1 MKWIIK
7 LVVEIT
13 HAQTVEH
20 EIATVER
27 EDLLAPATVGLSIAE
42 GKLILENLQKQMIVA
57 KRMKKQ
63 QMRWNRHTDHPTT
76 LHALVLQWQLVWHE
90 VPPSDLVLH
99 WSRWPRRHQ
108 A

>member
-63 QMRWNRHTDHPTT
+63 QMRWNRHTVQPFLNVRIHVLNRT
-76 LHALVLQWQLVWHE
+76 L
-90 VPPSDLVLH
+90 
-99 WSRWPRRHQ
+99 
-108 A
+108 